1 MAWGA
6 WHECRHMAA
15 HLGTADEKSSIM
27 EDRPDTAVLRQ
38 VDRVTYEADQTLD
51 EDVSSHSTK
60 HLHRDVGHHG
70 AKDHAMGSMRIEHA
84 AYGTPPPSV
93 GVVHKDYFKPR
104 ISELRHEA

>member
-1 MAWGA
+1 
-6 WHECRHMAA
+6 MAA

-60 HLHRDVGHHG
+60 HLHMDFGQQG
-70 AKDHAMGSMRIEHA
+70 AKDHRMGSMRIEHA
-84 AYGTPPPSV
+84 AYDTPPPSV
-93 GVVHKDYFKPR
+93 GPTSADMRDCKTF
-104 ISELRHEA
+104 